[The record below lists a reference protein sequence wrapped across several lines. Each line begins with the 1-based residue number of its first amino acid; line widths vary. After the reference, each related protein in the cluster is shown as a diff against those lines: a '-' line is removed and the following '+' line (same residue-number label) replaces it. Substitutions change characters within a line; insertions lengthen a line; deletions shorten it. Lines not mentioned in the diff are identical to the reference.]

1 MFKYQYRVKYGLIIE
16 IFFIICLEWID
27 SIPRVFGINFDEDIV
42 EYKKF
47 RYMDV
52 HFLDEK

>member
-1 MFKYQYRVKYGLIIE
+1 MFKYQYRVKYDLIIE

-27 SIPRVFGINFDEDIV
+27 SILRVFGINFDEDIV

-47 RYMDV
+47 RYMNR
-52 HFLDEK
+52 HFWDE